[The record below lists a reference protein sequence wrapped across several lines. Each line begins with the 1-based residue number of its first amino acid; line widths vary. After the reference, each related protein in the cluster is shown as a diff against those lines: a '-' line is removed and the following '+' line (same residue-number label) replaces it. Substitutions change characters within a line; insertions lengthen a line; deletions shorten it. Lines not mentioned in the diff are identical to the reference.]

1 MTNHLHH
8 EDGAFQQFVALDGD
22 NLTVLPDDID
32 PVEIGPVLC
41 AGITAYKVGRDLTFQ
56 TLATCCGPELRSES
70 AKQCVKACDVNPGEW
85 IVVIGAAGGMG

>member
-22 NLTVLPDDID
+22 NLTILPDDID

-41 AGITAYKVGRDLTFQ
+41 AGITAYKVCRMCL
-56 TLATCCGPELRSES
+56 ELSETSIMIDGFELILYSVIS
-70 AKQCVKACDVNPGEW
+70 A
-85 IVVIGAAGGMG
+85 